1 MRSANNAAMLRRTAL
16 VVSLGLLTTA
26 LACSSSSGENAC
38 TADGAALSVCSKGPT
53 VAGVDVSYYQ
63 GNVDW
68 TAVKKAGK
76 AFAIARVSDGTG
88 FTDPDF
94 QKNWKGMKAAG
105 LIRGVYQFFRPNQDP
120 IAQADLLLSELK
132 AAGGLETDDLQPV
145 MDMEVSGGLGPSA
158 IQANMQKWLT
168 YVEGKTGRKPIIY
181 TAAFM
186 SGNVGTGF
194 VKYPLWVANYGVS
207 CPTMPSNWTQWV
219 MWQSGSTGSVAGIS
233 GNVDVNVF
241 NGTLA
246 DLKKFIDPTPPV
258 APDAGAPPSDA
269 GSGGRD
275 AQPTPGTDSGTDGG
289 TLPGPVD
296 PCKP

>member
-1 MRSANNAAMLRRTAL
+1 MVRRAAL
-16 VVSLGLLTTA
+16 VLSLGLLATG

-38 TADGAALSVCSKGPT
+38 SGQGSALSVCAKGPT
-53 VAGVDVSYYQ
+53 VPGIDVSYYQ
-63 GNVDW
+63 GNIDW
-68 TAVKKAGK
+68 AAVKKAGK
-76 AFAIARVSDGTG
+76 VFAIARVSDGSG
-88 FTDPDF
+88 FIDPDF
-94 QKNWKGMKAAG
+94 QKNWKGMKSAG

-132 AAGGLETDDLQPV
+132 AGGGLDVADLQPV
-145 MDMEVSGGLGPSA
+145 MDMEVSGGLGPAA

-168 YVEGKTGRKPIIY
+168 YVESKTGRKPIIY

-186 SGNVGTGF
+186 SSNVGTGF

-219 MWQSGSTGSVAGIS
+219 MWQSGSTGSVAGIVGS
-233 GNVDVNVF
+233 VDVNVF
-241 NGTLA
+241 NGTLS
-246 DLKKFIDPTPPV
+246 DLQKFIDPTPPA

-269 GSGGRD
+269 GTGRD
-275 AQPTPGTDSGTDGG
+275 AQPILGTDAGIDGSA
-289 TLPGPVD
+289 PPVTTD